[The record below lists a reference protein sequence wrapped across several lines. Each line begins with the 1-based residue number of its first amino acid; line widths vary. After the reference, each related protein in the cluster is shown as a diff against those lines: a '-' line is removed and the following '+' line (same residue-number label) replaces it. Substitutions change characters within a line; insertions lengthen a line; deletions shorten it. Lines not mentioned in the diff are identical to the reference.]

1 MSRKSIVQKIFL
13 IVFISLTALTSTV
26 WASKNSA
33 STETRTI
40 KKGKL
45 TLLFACKSAEFS
57 EETNQK
63 LIDAF
68 FEVYPTLVKKYNKK
82 STSTVSFVI
91 DPEYDGVAAT
101 SNDMVVF
108 SEKYMTSHPGDIDI
122 VTHEVMHI
130 VQAYGNKSG
139 MPGWL
144 TEGIADYVR
153 NTYGIDNAGA
163 GWKLPEF
170 SDKQSFRN
178 SYRITARFFVW
189 MEQSGYKGLVKKLD
203 QSGRDKTYENGAIWK
218 KLTGKTIE
226 ELWADYAKNP
236 SLS

>member
-1 MSRKSIVQKIFL
+1 MSGKSIFRKTIFVL
-13 IVFISLTALTSTV
+13 IIFVIAISAPV
-26 WASKNSA
+26 RAVKNQT

-40 KKGKL
+40 KKGKM
-45 TLLFACKSAEFS
+45 TLLFTCKSAEFS

-63 LIDAF
+63 LIETF
-68 FEVYPTLVKKYNKK
+68 FKVYPTLVKTYNKK
-82 STSTVSFVI
+82 STSKVTFII

-101 SNDMVVF
+101 WDDKVVF
-108 SEKYMTSHPGDIDI
+108 SVKYMTSHPGDIDV

-130 VQAYGNKSG
+130 VQGYGDDSG

-153 NTYGIDNAGA
+153 YAYGVDNAGA

-170 SDKQSFRN
+170 SDKHNYQN
-178 SYRITARFFVW
+178 SYRITARFFAW
-189 MEQSGYKGLVKKLD
+189 MEQSGYKGIVKKLD
-203 QSGRDKTYENGAIWK
+203 QAGRDKTYENGALWE

-236 SLS
+236 VLS

>member
-1 MSRKSIVQKIFL
+1 MSGKSIFQKAILVLIFAVIGL
-13 IVFISLTALTSTV
+13 SIR
-26 WASKNSA
+26 ASEVKNQT

-45 TLLFACKSAEFS
+45 TLLFTCKSDEFS

-63 LIDAF
+63 LIETF
-68 FEVYPTLVKKYNKK
+68 FKVYPTLVKTYNKK
-82 STSTVSFVI
+82 STHTVSFVI

-108 SEKYMTSHPGDIDI
+108 STKYMTSHSGDIDV

-130 VQAYGNKSG
+130 VQGYGDNSG

-153 NTYGIDNAGA
+153 YAYGVDNAGA

-170 SDKQSFRN
+170 SNKHNFQN
-178 SYRITARFFVW
+178 SYRITARFFAW
-189 MEQSGYKGLVKKLD
+189 MEQSGYKGIVKKLD
-203 QSGRDKTYENGAIWK
+203 QAGRDKTYENGAIWK

-236 SLS
+236 ALS